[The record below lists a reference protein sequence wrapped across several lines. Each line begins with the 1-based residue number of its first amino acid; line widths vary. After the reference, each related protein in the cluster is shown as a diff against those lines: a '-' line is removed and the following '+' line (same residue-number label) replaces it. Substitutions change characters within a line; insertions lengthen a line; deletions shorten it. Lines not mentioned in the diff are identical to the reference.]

1 MERSSLLLLNVV
13 ECEEVDQVCMLYL
26 RKNCGLQVE
35 CATR

>member
-13 ECEEVDQVCMLYL
+13 ECEEVDLECMSCL

>member
-13 ECEEVDQVCMLYL
+13 ECEEVDHMCMLRL

-35 CATR
+35 CATM